1 MEINGGIIQSNE
13 TNSAAMGG
21 TELIAYKMAEILPKD
36 LLHYFQIIHSRVREV
51 DDSKIKILVLHDLPG
66 DPESE
71 HLKAGG
77 WNRFDKLVFV
87 SNWQMQAYQK
97 HYGLPWYKCVVLHNA
112 IEPIPYVEKPKDKI
126 KLIYHTTPHRG
137 LNILVSVFDNLCK
150 EFDNIELDVY
160 SSFKIYGWEQRDEPY
175 KELFDFC
182 RAHPKINYHG
192 SVPNS
197 EIRTALQQ
205 AHIYAYPNTWLETS
219 CISLLEAMSAGLFCV
234 HPNYGALYETA
245 ANWTWMYQWQD
256 TPRDH
261 AKIFYEL
268 TSNAIRMYNHQ
279 DTAKTLQ
286 AQKAYIDAFYSWQN
300 RKNQWQNL
308 LVSMLHEHK
317 RIEYPPK

>member
-1 MEINGGIIQSNE
+1 MELTME
-13 TNSAAMGG
+13 TNELAQNAKGG
-21 TELIAYKMAEILPKD
+21 TELMQEALYKHLPAD
-36 LLHYFQIIHSRVREV
+36 LLEHFQIIPSRVREV
-51 DDSKIKILVLHDLPG
+51 NDSKIKIYWLHDLPG
-66 DPESE
+66 DPESD
-71 HLKAGG
+71 HLKSGG

-137 LNILVSVFDNLCK
+137 LNILVSVFDKLCN

-175 KELFDFC
+175 QELFDVC

-205 AHIYAYPNTWLETS
+205 AHIYAYPNIWLETS
-219 CISLLEAMSAGLFCV
+219 CISLLEAMSAGLFCI

-268 TSNAIRMYNHQ
+268 TSNAIRMYNHE
-279 DTAKTLQ
+279 DTQKTMQ
-286 AQKAYIDAFYSWQN
+286 AQKAYIDAFYGWQN

-308 LVSMLHEHK
+308 LVSMLQEHK
-317 RIEYPPK
+317 RIEYSPK

>member
-1 MEINGGIIQSNE
+1 ME
-13 TNSAAMGG
+13 TNELAQNAKGG
-21 TELIAYKMAEILPKD
+21 TELMQEALYKTLPAD
-36 LLHYFQIIHSRVREV
+36 LLEYFQIIPSRVREV
-51 DDSKIKILVLHDLPG
+51 DDSKIKIYWLHDLPG
-66 DPESE
+66 DPESD

-175 KELFDFC
+175 KEVFDFC
-182 RAHPKINYHG
+182 KAHPKINYHG

-205 AHIYAYPNTWLETS
+205 AHIYAYPNVWLETS
-219 CISLLEAMSAGLFCV
+219 CISLLEAMSAGLFCI

-261 AKIFYEL
+261 AKMLYEL
-268 TSNAIRMYNHQ
+268 TSNAIKMYNHE

-286 AQKAYIDAFYSWQN
+286 AQKAYVDAFYSWQN

-308 LVSMLHEHK
+308 LVSMLQEHK
-317 RIEYPPK
+317 RIDYPLK

>member
-1 MEINGGIIQSNE
+1 ME
-13 TNSAAMGG
+13 TNELAQNAKGG
-21 TELIAYKMAEILPKD
+21 TELMQEALYNNLPAD
-36 LLHYFQIIHSRVREV
+36 LLQYFQIIPSRVREV
-51 DDSKIKILVLHDLPG
+51 DDSKIKIYWLHDLPG

-175 KELFDFC
+175 QELFDFC
-182 RAHPKINYHG
+182 KAHPKINYHG

-256 TPRDH
+256 NVRDH
-261 AKIFYEL
+261 AKMFYEL
-268 TSNAIRMYNHQ
+268 TSNAIRMYNHN
-279 DTAKTLQ
+279 DTTKTLQ
-286 AQKAYIDAFYSWQN
+286 AQKAYIDAFYGWQN

-308 LVSMLHEHK
+308 LVSMLQEHK
-317 RIEYPPK
+317 RIDYPLK

>member
-1 MEINGGIIQSNE
+1 MELKME
-13 TNSAAMGG
+13 TNELAQNAKGG
-21 TELIAYKMAEILPKD
+21 TELMQEALYKNLPAD
-36 LLHYFQIIHSRVREV
+36 LLEYFQIIPSRVREV
-51 DDSKIKILVLHDLPG
+51 DDSKIKIYWLHDLPG

-97 HYGLPWYKCVVLHNA
+97 YYGLPWYKCVVLHNA
-112 IEPIPYVEKPKDKI
+112 IDPIPYVEKPKDKI

-137 LNILVSVFDNLCK
+137 LNILVPVFDALCK

-175 KELFDFC
+175 QELFNFC
-182 RAHPKINYHG
+182 KAHPKINYHG

-205 AHIYAYPNTWLETS
+205 AHIYAYPNTWQETS

-256 TPRDH
+256 TQRDH
-261 AKIFYEL
+261 SKMFYEL
-268 TSNAIRMYNHQ
+268 TSNAIRMYNHE
-279 DTAKTLQ
+279 DTSKTLQ
-286 AQKAYIDAFYSWQN
+286 AQKAYIDAFYGWQN

-308 LVSMLHEHK
+308 LVSMLQDHK
-317 RIEYPPK
+317 RIEYPLK

>member
-1 MEINGGIIQSNE
+1 ME
-13 TNSAAMGG
+13 TNELAQNAKGG
-21 TELIAYKMAEILPKD
+21 TELMQEALYNNLPAD
-36 LLHYFQIIHSRVREV
+36 LLQYFQIIPSRVREV
-51 DDSKIKILVLHDLPG
+51 DDSKIKIYWLHDLPG

-137 LNILVSVFDNLCK
+137 LNILVSAFDNLCK

-182 RAHPKINYHG
+182 RAHPQINYHG

-205 AHIYAYPNTWLETS
+205 AHIYAYPNTWQETS

-256 TPRDH
+256 NLRDH
-261 AKIFYEL
+261 TKMFYEL
-268 TSNAIRMYNHQ
+268 TSNAIRMYNHN
-279 DTAKTLQ
+279 DTTKTLQ
-286 AQKAYIDAFYSWQN
+286 AQKAYIDAFYGWQN

-308 LVSMLHEHK
+308 LVSMLQEHK
-317 RIEYPPK
+317 RIDYPQK

>member
-1 MEINGGIIQSNE
+1 MELTME
-13 TNSAAMGG
+13 TNELAQNAKGG
-21 TELIAYKMAEILPKD
+21 TELMQEALYNNLPAD
-36 LLHYFQIIHSRVREV
+36 LLQYFQIIPSRVREI
-51 DDSKIKILVLHDLPG
+51 DDSKIKIYWLHDLPG

-71 HLKAGG
+71 HLRAGG
-77 WNRFDKLVFV
+77 WNKFDKLVFV

-112 IEPIPYVEKPKDKI
+112 IEPIPFVEKPKDKI

-175 KELFDFC
+175 QELFDFC

-261 AKIFYEL
+261 AKMFYEL
-268 TSNAIRMYNHQ
+268 TSNAIRLYNHN
-279 DTAKTLQ
+279 DTSKTLL
-286 AQKAYIDAFYSWQN
+286 AQKAYVDAFYGWQN

-308 LVSMLHEHK
+308 LVSMLREHK
-317 RIEYPPK
+317 RIDYQPK

>member
-1 MEINGGIIQSNE
+1 ME
-13 TNSAAMGG
+13 TNELAQNAKGG
-21 TELIAYKMAEILPKD
+21 TELMQEALYKNLPAD
-36 LLHYFQIIHSRVREV
+36 LLEYFQIIPSRVREV
-51 DDSKIKILVLHDLPG
+51 DDSKIKIYWLHDLPG

-97 HYGLPWYKCVVLHNA
+97 YYGLPWYKCVVLHNA
-112 IEPIPYVEKPKDKI
+112 IDPIPYVEKPKDKI

-137 LNILVSVFDNLCK
+137 LNILVPVFDALCK

-175 KELFDFC
+175 QELFNFC
-182 RAHPKINYHG
+182 KAHPKINYHG

-205 AHIYAYPNTWLETS
+205 AHIYAYPNTWQETS

-256 TPRDH
+256 TQRDH
-261 AKIFYEL
+261 SKMFYEL
-268 TSNAIRMYNHQ
+268 TSNAIRMYNHE
-279 DTAKTLQ
+279 DTSKTLQ
-286 AQKAYIDAFYSWQN
+286 AQKAYIDAFYGWQN

-308 LVSMLHEHK
+308 LVSMLQDHK
-317 RIEYPPK
+317 RIEYPLK

>member
-1 MEINGGIIQSNE
+1 MELKME
-13 TNSAAMGG
+13 TNELAQNAKGG
-21 TELIAYKMAEILPKD
+21 TELMQEALYKNLPAD
-36 LLHYFQIIHSRVREV
+36 LLEHFQIIPSRVREV
-51 DDSKIKILVLHDLPG
+51 DDSKIKIYWLHDLPG
-66 DPESE
+66 DPESD

-175 KELFDFC
+175 QELFDFC
-182 RAHPKINYHG
+182 KAHPKINYYG

-268 TSNAIRMYNHQ
+268 TSNAIRMYNHE

-286 AQKAYIDAFYSWQN
+286 AQKAYTDAFYGWQN

-308 LVSMLHEHK
+308 LVSMLQEHK
-317 RIEYPPK
+317 RIEYQPK

>member
-1 MEINGGIIQSNE
+1 MELTME
-13 TNSAAMGG
+13 TNELAQNAKGG
-21 TELIAYKMAEILPKD
+21 TELMQEALYNNLPAD
-36 LLHYFQIIHSRVREV
+36 LLQYFQIIPSRVREV
-51 DDSKIKILVLHDLPG
+51 DDSKIKIYWLHDLPG
-66 DPESE
+66 DPESD

-137 LNILVSVFDNLCK
+137 LNILISAFDNLCK

-175 KELFDFC
+175 QELFDFC
-182 RAHPKINYHG
+182 KAHPKINYHG
-192 SVPNS
+192 AVPNS
-197 EIRTALQQ
+197 EVRAALQQ

-256 TPRDH
+256 NARDH
-261 AKIFYEL
+261 AKMFYEL
-268 TSNAIRMYNHQ
+268 TSNAIRMYNHN
-279 DTAKTLQ
+279 DTTKTLQ
-286 AQKAYIDAFYSWQN
+286 AQKAYIDAFYGWQN

-308 LVSMLHEHK
+308 LVSMLQEHK
-317 RIEYPPK
+317 RIEYPLK

>member
-1 MEINGGIIQSNE
+1 
-13 TNSAAMGG
+13 
-21 TELIAYKMAEILPKD
+21 
-36 LLHYFQIIHSRVREV
+36 
-51 DDSKIKILVLHDLPG
+51 LHDLPG
-66 DPESE
+66 DPESD

-137 LNILVSVFDNLCK
+137 LNILISAFDNLCK

-175 KELFDFC
+175 QELFDFC
-182 RAHPKINYHG
+182 KAHPKINYHG
-192 SVPNS
+192 AVPNS
-197 EIRTALQQ
+197 EVRAALQQ

-256 TPRDH
+256 NARDH
-261 AKIFYEL
+261 AKMFYEL
-268 TSNAIRMYNHQ
+268 TSNAIRMYNHN
-279 DTAKTLQ
+279 DTTKTLQ
-286 AQKAYIDAFYSWQN
+286 AQKAYIDAFYGWQN

-308 LVSMLHEHK
+308 LVSMLQEHK
-317 RIEYPPK
+317 RIEYPLK

>member
-1 MEINGGIIQSNE
+1 MELKME
-13 TNSAAMGG
+13 TNELAQNAKGG
-21 TELIAYKMAEILPKD
+21 TELMQEALYKQLPED
-36 LLHYFQIIHSRVREV
+36 LLQYFQIIPSRVREV
-51 DDSKIKILVLHDLPG
+51 DDSKIKIYWLHDLPG
-66 DPESE
+66 DPESD
-71 HLKAGG
+71 HLKSGG

-97 HYGLPWYKCVVLHNA
+97 HYGLPWHKCVVLHNA
-112 IEPIPYVEKPKDKI
+112 IEPIPYIEKPKDKI

-175 KELFDFC
+175 KEVFDFC

-205 AHIYAYPNTWLETS
+205 AHIYAYPNTWQETS
-219 CISLLEAMSAGLFCV
+219 CISLLEAMSAGLFCI
-234 HPNYGALYETA
+234 HPNYAALYETA
-245 ANWTWMYQWQD
+245 SNWTWMYQWHEN
-256 TPRDH
+256 TKDH

-268 TSNAIRMYNHQ
+268 TSNAIRMYNHE

-286 AQKAYIDAFYSWQN
+286 AQKAYTDAFYGWQN

-308 LVSMLHEHK
+308 LVSMLADHK
-317 RIEYPPK
+317 RINYPLK

>member
-1 MEINGGIIQSNE
+1 ME
-13 TNSAAMGG
+13 TNELAQNAKGG
-21 TELIAYKMAEILPKD
+21 TELMQEALYNNLPAD
-36 LLHYFQIIHSRVREV
+36 LLQYFQIIPSRVREV
-51 DDSKIKILVLHDLPG
+51 DDSKIKIYWLHDLPG
-66 DPESE
+66 DPESD

-137 LNILVSVFDNLCK
+137 LNILISAFDNLCK

-175 KELFDFC
+175 QELFDFC
-182 RAHPKINYHG
+182 KAHPKINYHG
-192 SVPNS
+192 AVPNS
-197 EIRTALQQ
+197 EVRAALQQ

-256 TPRDH
+256 NARDH
-261 AKIFYEL
+261 AKMFYEL
-268 TSNAIRMYNHQ
+268 TSNAIRMYNHN
-279 DTAKTLQ
+279 DTTKTLQ
-286 AQKAYIDAFYSWQN
+286 AQKAYIDAFYGWQN

-308 LVSMLHEHK
+308 LVSMLQEHK
-317 RIEYPPK
+317 RIEYPLK